1 MADSITATVLEN
13 LESSCTLVLPSIAGI
28 VVAVFV
34 AWVLY
39 LRKQVAKRIASE
51 KALNDQLEFFDTL
64 SEATPQPI
72 YVRDITG
79 KFISGTRSYLEAVGA
94 KAEDLYGKT
103 VLQGPPKFGA
113 AQAMHQAYM
122 HAIASNQALRMRR
135 ATVMNGEER
144 WIDHWIQPFHDT
156 NGVMQGVIC
165 GWLDVTEQQR
175 LIAELE
181 QVVTELEVARKQA
194 EQANREKTSF
204 LATMSHEIRTPLS
217 AVIGT
222 LELVQYQAEQG
233 VLDKKGIQIAYSCAH
248 GVQDLIG
255 DVLDISRIESGRVVF
270 TPERMS
276 FKSLIESVALSF
288 EGLAKEKGLALLLE
302 LDTYESK
309 AVLSDP
315 VRVRQMLF
323 NLVSNA
329 IKFTVAGH
337 VKISAVG
344 QSVGNDTLR
353 MQLTVS
359 DTGIGVSENEQKRL
373 FLPFTQLNKSADS
386 SGSGLGLAITRS
398 LCELMGGTLTM
409 RSSLNVGTSMVI
421 ALEVPLAQG
430 KETTV
435 QNKALGSLTRHASV
449 QPLHVL
455 VVDDYAIHRQLL
467 CQQLEFLGHTFSEAI
482 TGQQALTLWRT
493 TAFDVVITD
502 CRMPGMSGVELTEA
516 IRREEHMMQQSPC
529 LILGLT
535 ADAQREEMQRAL
547 AAGMDDC
554 MVKPL
559 GLEALQE
566 KLASLS
572 RVYSER
578 LASGN
583 PDEACHV
590 SGVHAVEAAWEAKD
604 FATLLSLTGGSRE
617 KAWHLAR
624 EVLKSVNDARQQ
636 LQQPR
641 EQQDCRHLAELAHQ
655 ILGVARMLG
664 YQELVQACQQVELV
678 CQCYRLDDSR
688 ALNSIQ
694 KLDSVLDEMSNRYRQ
709 LFAVLPCV

>member
-1 MADSITATVLEN
+1 MVT
-13 LESSCTLVLPSIAGI
+13 
-28 VVAVFV
+28 VFV

-39 LRKQVAKRIASE
+39 LRKQVAQRIASE

-72 YVRDITG
+72 YVRDISG
-79 KFISGTRSYLEAVGA
+79 RFISGTRSYLEAVGA

-135 ATVMNGEER
+135 ATIMNGEER
-144 WIDHWIQPFHDT
+144 WIDHWIQPFHDA
-156 NGVMQGVIC
+156 NGVMQGVVC
-165 GWLDVTEQQR
+165 GWLDVTDQQR

-181 QVVTELEVARKQA
+181 QVVTELELARKQA

-222 LELVQYQAEQG
+222 LELVQYQADQG

-255 DVLDISRIESGRVVF
+255 DVLDISRIESGRLVF
-270 TPERMS
+270 TPERVS
-276 FKSLIESVALSF
+276 FKSLVESVALSF

-302 LDTYESK
+302 LDTYASTD
-309 AVLSDP
+309 VLADP

-344 QSVGNDTLR
+344 QRVGSGTVR

-373 FLPFTQLNKSADS
+373 FLPFTQLNKSAGL

-409 RSSLNVGTSMVI
+409 CSSLHVGTSMVI
-421 ALEVPLAQG
+421 VLDVPLAQG
-430 KETTV
+430 KEMTV
-435 QNKALGSLTRHASV
+435 QSQELGSLAPQASA

-455 VVDDYAIHRQLL
+455 VVDDYAVHRQLL
-467 CQQLEFLGHTFSEAI
+467 CQQLEFLGHTFSEAT
-482 TGQQALTLWRT
+482 TGQQALEQWRI

-554 MVKPL
+554 TVKPL

-572 RVYSER
+572 HAYSER
-578 LASGN
+578 LASEKPN
-583 PDEACHV
+583 EAHHYSQASV
-590 SGVHAVEAAWEAKD
+590 AESRWEAQD
-604 FATLLSLTGGSRE
+604 FETLLTLTGGRRE
-617 KAWHLAR
+617 KAWLLAR
-624 EVLKSVNDARQQ
+624 EILKSVDDARQQ
-636 LQQPR
+636 LQPPY
-641 EQQDCRHLAELAHQ
+641 EPQDCRSIAELAHQ
-655 ILGVARMLG
+655 ILGVARMLDH
-664 YQELVQACQQVELV
+664 QDLVQVCKQIESTCQG
-678 CQCYRLDDSR
+678 YWWSDSG
-688 ALNSIQ
+688 ALESIQ
-694 KLDSVLDEMSNRYRQ
+694 KLYGLLDEMSTRYRR
-709 LFAVLPCV
+709 LFTVAACV